1 MRKAILAILLT
12 GLLFA
17 QSPQFDVASVRP
29 FAPAQGQVAA
39 GLHFDGAH
47 LRGVG
52 LSLRDYLA
60 TAYRFK
66 ATLIS
71 GPDWTATERYDIQAT
86 LPDGSSNR
94 LMKKAFG
101 DRLPNGRGSV
111 NTCKQPVAILS
122 RVREQAVYC
131 LFQHPAKAQV
141 PEMLQALLADRFQ
154 VKLHKEKKEFPIF
167 ALVLAKGP
175 PKLKE
180 LPPDPNEDKANDEPV
195 GMANVATI
203 AAVGNGVSVQ
213 YARGASITV
222 GNNRIEV
229 TKLPLWVFCRN
240 LERYSDRQII
250 DMTGLTGSY
259 TFTVDVIPEDYQA
272 MLIRSAVLRGAK
284 LPPEAQALLDATP
297 SSALSD
303 ALEQVGLKLEQRKAP
318 LDIIVIDSALKTP
331 TAN

>member
-1 MRKAILAILLT
+1 MRKAILAFVLT
-12 GLLFA
+12 GPLLA

-29 FAPAQGQVAA
+29 FAPAPGQVAA
-39 GLHFDGAH
+39 GLHFDGAQV
-47 LRGVG
+47 RGVG

-71 GPDWTATERYDIQAT
+71 GPDWTATERYDISAT
-86 LPDGSSNR
+86 LPEG
-94 LMKKAFG
+94 G
-101 DRLPNGRGSV
+101 
-111 NTCKQPVAILS
+111 T
-122 RVREQAVYC
+122 
-131 LFQHPAKAQV
+131 KAQV

-175 PKLKE
+175 AKLKE

-203 AAVGNGVSVQ
+203 AVVGNGVSVQ

-240 LERYSDRQII
+240 LERYSDRQIV
-250 DMTGLTGSY
+250 DMTGLTGAY
-259 TFTVDVIPEDYQA
+259 TFAIDVTPEDYQA
-272 MLIRSAVLRGAK
+272 MLLRSAALRGAN

-297 SSALSD
+297 SVALSD
-303 ALEQVGLKLEQRKAP
+303 ALQQVGLKLEASRAP
-318 LDIIVIDSALKTP
+318 LDTIVIDSALKTP

>member
-1 MRKAILAILLT
+1 MRKAILAILLASP
-12 GLLFA
+12 LLA

-29 FAPAQGQVAA
+29 FAPARGQVAA
-39 GLHFDGAH
+39 GLHFDGAQV
-47 LRGVG
+47 RGVG

-60 TAYRFK
+60 TAFRTK

-71 GPDWTATERYDIQAT
+71 GPDWTATERYDISAT
-86 LPDGSSNR
+86 LPDG
-94 LMKKAFG
+94 G
-101 DRLPNGRGSV
+101 
-111 NTCKQPVAILS
+111 T
-122 RVREQAVYC
+122 
-131 LFQHPAKAQV
+131 KAQV

-154 VKLHKEKKEFPIF
+154 VKLHNEKKEFPIF

-180 LPPDPNEDKANDEPV
+180 LPPDPNEDKKNDEPV

-203 AAVGNGVSVQ
+203 AAIGNGVSVQ
-213 YARGASITV
+213 YARGASFSV

-259 TFTVDVIPEDYQA
+259 TFTVDVTPEDYMA
-272 MLIRSAVLRGAK
+272 MQLRSAVLRGAN
-284 LPPEAQALLDATP
+284 LMPEAQKLLDATP
-297 SSALSD
+297 SSAISD
-303 ALEQVGLKLEQRKAP
+303 ALQQVGLKLEQRKAP
-318 LDIIVIDSALKTP
+318 LDILVIDSALKTP

>member
-1 MRKAILAILLT
+1 MRKAILAILLA
-12 GLLFA
+12 GPLLA

-29 FAPAQGQVAA
+29 FAPARGQVAA
-39 GLHFDGAH
+39 GLHFDGAQV
-47 LRGVG
+47 RGVG

-60 TAYRFK
+60 TAYRTK

-71 GPDWTATERYDIQAT
+71 GPDWTATERYDISAT
-86 LPDGSSNR
+86 LPDSG
-94 LMKKAFG
+94 
-101 DRLPNGRGSV
+101 
-111 NTCKQPVAILS
+111 T
-122 RVREQAVYC
+122 
-131 LFQHPAKAQV
+131 KAQV

-154 VKLHKEKKEFPIF
+154 VKLHNEKKEFPIF

-180 LPPDPNEDKANDEPV
+180 LPPDPNEDKKNDEPV

-213 YARGASITV
+213 YARGASFSV

-240 LERYSDRQII
+240 LERYSDRQIV
-250 DMTGLTGSY
+250 DMTGLTGAY
-259 TFTVDVIPEDYQA
+259 TFTVDVTPEDYRA
-272 MLIRSAVLRGAK
+272 MLLRSAVLRGAN
-284 LPPEAQALLDATP
+284 LMPEAQKLLDASP
-297 SSALSD
+297 ASAISD
-303 ALEQVGLKLEQRKAP
+303 ALQQVGLKLEQRKAP
-318 LDIIVIDSALKTP
+318 LDILIIDSALKTP

>member
-12 GLLFA
+12 GVLLA

-29 FAPAQGQVAA
+29 FAPTQGQVAA
-39 GLHFDGAH
+39 GLHFDGAQV
-47 LRGVG
+47 RGVG

-71 GPDWTATERYDIQAT
+71 GPDWTATERYDISAT
-86 LPDGSSNR
+86 LPDGSS
-94 LMKKAFG
+94 
-101 DRLPNGRGSV
+101 
-111 NTCKQPVAILS
+111 
-122 RVREQAVYC
+122 
-131 LFQHPAKAQV
+131 KAQV

-154 VKLHKEKKEFPIF
+154 VKLHKEKKEYPIF

-180 LPPDPNEDKANDEPV
+180 LPPDPNEDKVNDEPV

-240 LERYSDRQII
+240 LERYSDRQIV

-259 TFTVDVIPEDYQA
+259 TFTIDVTPEDYMA
-272 MLIRSAVLRGAK
+272 MMIRSAVLRGQNIM
-284 LPPEAQALLDATP
+284 PEAQKLLDATP
-297 SSALSD
+297 ASALSD
-303 ALEQVGLKLEQRKAP
+303 ALQQVGLKLESRRAP

>member
-12 GLLFA
+12 GPLLA

-29 FAPAQGQVAA
+29 FVPAPGQVAA
-39 GLHFDGAH
+39 GLHFDGAQV
-47 LRGVG
+47 RGVG

-60 TAYRFK
+60 TAYRTK

-71 GPDWTATERYDIQAT
+71 GPDWTATERYNITAT
-86 LPDGSSNR
+86 LPDGSS
-94 LMKKAFG
+94 
-101 DRLPNGRGSV
+101 
-111 NTCKQPVAILS
+111 
-122 RVREQAVYC
+122 
-131 LFQHPAKAQV
+131 KAQV
-141 PEMLQALLADRFQ
+141 PEMLQALLADRFE
-154 VKLHKEKKEFPIF
+154 VKLHNEKKEYPIF
-167 ALVLAKGP
+167 AMVLAKGP

-180 LPPDPNEDKANDEPV
+180 LPPDPNEDKVNDEPV

-250 DMTGLTGSY
+250 DMTGLTGAY
-259 TFTVDVIPEDYQA
+259 TFVVDVMPEDFMA
-272 MLIRSAVLRGAK
+272 MMMRSAVLRGAN
-284 LPPEAQALLDATP
+284 LPAEAQKLLDTSPP
-297 SSALSD
+297 SAIGD
-303 ALEQVGLKLEQRKAP
+303 ALEQVGLKLEQRRAP
-318 LDIIVIDSALKTP
+318 LDILVIDSALKTP

>member
-1 MRKAILAILLT
+1 MRIAVLAILLT
-12 GLLFA
+12 GLLLA
-17 QSPQFDVASVRP
+17 QSPQFEVASVRP
-29 FAPAQGQVAA
+29 FAPGPGQVAA
-39 GLHFDGAH
+39 GLHFDGAQV
-47 LRGVG
+47 RGVG

-71 GPDWTATERYDIQAT
+71 GPDWTATERYDISAT
-86 LPDGSSNR
+86 LPDGG
-94 LMKKAFG
+94 K
-101 DRLPNGRGSV
+101 
-111 NTCKQPVAILS
+111 
-122 RVREQAVYC
+122 
-131 LFQHPAKAQV
+131 KAQV

-154 VKLHKEKKEFPIF
+154 VKLHKDKKELPIY

-203 AAVGNGVSVQ
+203 AVVGNGVSVR
-213 YARGASITV
+213 YARGASFSV
-222 GNNRIEV
+222 GDNRIEV

-240 LERYSDRQII
+240 LERYSDRQIV

-259 TFTVDVIPEDYQA
+259 NFVVNVTPEDYMA
-272 MLIRSAVLRGAK
+272 MLIRSAVLRGQNIM
-284 LPPEAQALLDATP
+284 PEAQRLLDATP

-303 ALEQVGLKLEQRKAP
+303 ALEQVGLKLEARKAP

>member
-12 GLLFA
+12 GPLLA

-29 FAPAQGQVAA
+29 FVPAPGQVAA
-39 GLHFDGAH
+39 GLHFDGAQV
-47 LRGVG
+47 RGVG

-60 TAYRFK
+60 TAYRTK

-71 GPDWTATERYDIQAT
+71 GPDWTATERYNITAT
-86 LPDGSSNR
+86 LPDGSS
-94 LMKKAFG
+94 
-101 DRLPNGRGSV
+101 
-111 NTCKQPVAILS
+111 
-122 RVREQAVYC
+122 
-131 LFQHPAKAQV
+131 KAQV
-141 PEMLQALLADRFQ
+141 PEMLQALLADRFE
-154 VKLHKEKKEFPIF
+154 VKLHNEKKEYPIF
-167 ALVLAKGP
+167 AMVLAKGP

-180 LPPDPNEDKANDEPV
+180 LPPDPNEDKVNDEPV

-250 DMTGLTGSY
+250 DMTGLTGAY
-259 TFTVDVIPEDYQA
+259 TFVVDVMPEDFMA
-272 MLIRSAVLRGAK
+272 MMMRSAVLRGAN
-284 LPPEAQALLDATP
+284 LPAEAQKLLDTSPP
-297 SSALSD
+297 SAIGD
-303 ALEQVGLKLEQRKAP
+303 ALGQVGLKLEQRRAP
-318 LDIIVIDSALKTP
+318 LDILVIDSALKTP